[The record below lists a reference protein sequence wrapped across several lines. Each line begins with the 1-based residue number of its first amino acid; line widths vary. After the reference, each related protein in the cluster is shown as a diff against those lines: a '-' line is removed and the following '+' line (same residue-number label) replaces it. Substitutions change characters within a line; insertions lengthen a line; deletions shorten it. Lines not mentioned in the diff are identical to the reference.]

1 VIRVLV
7 VDDNAIVRAG
17 LKQILADAPDMVVAD
32 GAGKWQEVLDKVSTS
47 DFDVVVLDISLPG
60 KNGIDIL
67 KEIKSRKPELPVL
80 ILSMHPEE
88 QYAVRTLRAGA
99 AGYLRKESAP
109 SELISAIRKASSGG
123 KYITPSLAERLATE
137 LEANHEKPPHE
148 LLSDREYEVLLLIAS
163 GKTVKQVAAEMSLST
178 KTISTYRSRILEK
191 MKMEN
196 SAELTHYAIANGLV
210 E

>member
-80 ILSMHPEE
+80 
-88 QYAVRTLRAGA
+88 TLRAGA